1 MLISSLLPEMLM
13 GFKLMHRTHRVRAST
28 CKQLI
33 GDEGEDFSLMR
44 AKMEKEKE
52 KLAILQSDSV
62 NEHVIRDE
70 WSKHVSTRINCKI
83 FPSKRSKKHD

>member
-1 MLISSLLPEMLM
+1 M
-13 GFKLMHRTHRVRAST
+13 GFKLMHLTHSVRALT

-44 AKMEKEKE
+44 EKMEKEKE
-52 KLAILQSDSV
+52 RLAILQSDSV
-62 NEHVIRDE
+62 NEHVIWDE
-70 WSKHVSTRINCKI
+70 WSKQVSTRINCKI